1 MKLFSSLDLLLH
13 DFRRDTN
20 YRNFRDQV
28 SKVIVW
34 ISQKEEVY
42 WIRKHMPN
50 LKKLNL
56 FLIEPKLKATN
67 CLRTLLYNII
77 IWQIEYVISRG
88 ILVLKM
94 DCGCRQKH
102 AFPSPGEAIATPIKR
117 EYWAVSSKR
126 RDDWKLRFKDHLI
139 LTMWYWSH
147 LTVSDLVSSYT
158 KRWW

>member
-1 MKLFSSLDLLLH
+1 
-13 DFRRDTN
+13 
-20 YRNFRDQV
+20 
-28 SKVIVW
+28 
-34 ISQKEEVY
+34 
-42 WIRKHMPN
+42 MPN

-102 AFPSPGEAIATPIKR
+102 ECVCVCVCVCVCARARPYARMSVRSVVSNFTTPWTTTHHDSLWNFPGKNTGVGCHFLLQGIFPTQEWNCVLCVAG
-117 EYWAVSSKR
+117 
-126 RDDWKLRFKDHLI
+126 RFFI
-139 LTMWYWSH
+139 
-147 LTVSDLVSSYT
+147 T
-158 KRWW
+158 KPSEEPKP